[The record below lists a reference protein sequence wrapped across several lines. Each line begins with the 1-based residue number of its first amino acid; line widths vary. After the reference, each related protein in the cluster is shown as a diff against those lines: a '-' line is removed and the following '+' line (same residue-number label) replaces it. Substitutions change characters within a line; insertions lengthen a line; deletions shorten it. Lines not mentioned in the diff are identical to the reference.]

1 MNEEVK
7 VYEDI
12 VLVCQDCGED
22 FTFTVG
28 EQKFYE
34 EKGFVNQP
42 KCCRACRTK
51 RKNAGKPERE
61 YFMAVCSECGGEAK
75 LTFQPSNDR
84 PVYCSACFE
93 AKRSAK

>member
-12 VLVCQDCGED
+12 VLVCKDCGEE

-42 KCCRACRTK
+42 KSCRACRTK
-51 RKNAGKPERE
+51 KKNAGKPERE
-61 YFMAVCSECGGEAK
+61 YFIATCSECGGEAK
-75 LTFQPSNDR
+75 LTFQPSSDR
-84 PVYCSACFE
+84 PVFCSACFE

>member
-12 VLVCQDCGED
+12 VLVCKDCGEE

-42 KCCRACRTK
+42 KCCRACR
-51 RKNAGKPERE
+51 
-61 YFMAVCSECGGEAK
+61 
-75 LTFQPSNDR
+75 
-84 PVYCSACFE
+84 
-93 AKRSAK
+93 